1 MDPSTISSGGFPD
14 LGLDGA
20 VIVVTGAGSGI
31 GAATALRLGAAGAH
45 VVLVGRRIEPLELSA
60 RAVQDAGGEVIGVAT
75 VVDRA
80 TGAAEAIEAEGFAY
94 RSVLGLA
101 DLGLV

>member
-1 MDPSTISSGGFPD
+1 MHAPGRPIDAFVVRKATKAHGLQRLIEGSEVSGQ
-14 LGLDGA
+14 
-20 VIVVTGAGSGI
+20 
-31 GAATALRLGAAGAH
+31 R
-45 VVLVGRRIEPLELSA
+45 VLVVEGTSTTGGSA
-60 RAVQDAGGEVIGVAT
+60 LTAVHAVQDAGGEVIGVAT

-101 DLGLV
+101 DLGLG